1 MDSSSWA
8 HGIFTRPRRTTA
20 TVARRSSPQEAIP
33 GLLDDIVITHV
44 LRSEHF
50 DDPADLARLPAVSRA
65 MRDAVA
71 ATGLEFEELDEHE
84 AVDLVCLS
92 ALQRLQRGGRLSR
105 QEFLCYAAAR
115 SGNLVK
121 LKEFRANGF
130 LWDGHLE
137 VMKWLRANGCPW
149 NEETCMG
156 ATEGGQQKVLQ
167 WARANGCP
175 WDGNTCSAAAFGGH
189 LEVLKWARANRCP
202 WGTSLE
208 NAC

>member
-1 MDSSSWA
+1 M
-8 HGIFTRPRRTTA
+8 
-20 TVARRSSPQEAIP
+20 
-33 GLLDDIVITHV
+33 
-44 LRSEHF
+44 
-50 DDPADLARLPAVSRA
+50 
-65 MRDAVA
+65 
-71 ATGLEFEELDEHE
+71 
-84 AVDLVCLS
+84 
-92 ALQRLQRGGRLSR
+92 
-105 QEFLCYAAAR
+105 
-115 SGNLVK
+115 K

-175 WDGNTCSAAAFGGH
+175 WDGNTCSAAALGGH